1 MIPNNK
7 DLKKYIYHLNQCCK
21 TFIIILALK
30 KVDTK
35 TISKRENGGPSEKP
49 KLKTYKIF
57 AM

>member
-7 DLKKYIYHLNQCCK
+7 DLKKYIYHLNQCCE

-49 KLKTYKIF
+49 KLKIY
-57 AM
+57 